1 MPKYTVQA
9 QEPADEP
16 VVLRLCDI
24 GRDTVT
30 LIARQGKNEK
40 NLFTFEPHNV
50 YRHIQAGGV
59 GVPVDSE
66 GRVVF
71 V

>member
-16 VVLRLCDI
+16 VVLRLCDN
-24 GRDTVT
+24 GRGTVT

-40 NLFTFEPHNV
+40 NLFTFEPCHV
-50 YRHIQAGGV
+50 FHHTFAGGV